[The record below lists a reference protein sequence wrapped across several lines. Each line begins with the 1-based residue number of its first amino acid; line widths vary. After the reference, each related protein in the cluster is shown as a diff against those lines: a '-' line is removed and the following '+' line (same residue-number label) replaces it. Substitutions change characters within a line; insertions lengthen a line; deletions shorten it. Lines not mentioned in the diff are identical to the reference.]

1 MKCSICSICSWL
13 FTRQNKSFEKN
24 VFMDYIDRVYVD
36 LKDREKSNFLMSK
49 LKDPGKFIS
58 AVKFLIDGGWITNVH
73 WDSSYS
79 TLFIEEKF
87 PFHKMPIE
95 LEK

>member
-1 MKCSICSICSWL
+1 
-13 FTRQNKSFEKN
+13 
-24 VFMDYIDRVYVD
+24 MDYIDRVYVD
-36 LKDREKSNFLMSK
+36 LKDREKSNFLMSS
-49 LKDPGKFIS
+49 LKDPEKFIS

-87 PFHKMPIE
+87 PFDSFKKKVKTPIPE
-95 LEK
+95 SLTKSSNTL